1 MHMNHQLN
9 ERIRSN
15 FAQAIRLD
23 VACTLESAETLQQ
36 TSEAIIENMTAIQRE
51 LQTATLGAPQPM
63 RCDQAHTY
71 PLMNALAHIMNAN
84 RAMLL
89 GQSNEA
95 DIELR
100 HAQAALIQA
109 RRLVQPPTD

>member
-1 MHMNHQLN
+1 MNHQLN

-23 VACTLESAETLQQ
+23 VACTLESAETLRQ
-36 TSEAIIENMTAIQRE
+36 TSETIIENMTAIQQE
-51 LQTATLGAPQPM
+51 LQTASLDTPQPM
-63 RCDQAHTY
+63 RCDQAHIY

-89 GQSNEA
+89 GQKNEA

-109 RRLVQPPTD
+109 RRLVQPPTN